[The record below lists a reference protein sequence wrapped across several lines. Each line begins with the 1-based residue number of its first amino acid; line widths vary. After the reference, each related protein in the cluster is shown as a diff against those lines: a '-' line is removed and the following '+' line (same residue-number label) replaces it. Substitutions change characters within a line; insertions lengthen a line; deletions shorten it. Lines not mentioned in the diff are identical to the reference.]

1 MTNVWLGGRI
11 VCLFC
16 GRTKEP
22 FLETVRGN
30 SNSQKSSGQHKLE
43 ASNAQGGIKLF
54 FSVSYGQEC
63 VLWHLEEQLG
73 QLANC
78 TLENDKPLE
87 NQKSDSNP
95 KRNWCSFE
103 LHSCYFVLNFKH
115 FLLNMENL
123 LFFL

>member
-1 MTNVWLGGRI
+1 MTSVGLGRCI
-11 VCLFC
+11 ACLLC

-22 FLETVRGN
+22 FLETVGEFK
-30 SNSQKSSGQHKLE
+30 QAGILQ
-43 ASNAQGGIKLF
+43 ASNAQGGIRLC
-54 FSVSYGQEC
+54 FSVSYGQER

-78 TLENDKPLE
+78 MLENDKPLE

-103 LHSCYFVLNFKH
+103 LHSC
-115 FLLNMENL
+115 
-123 LFFL
+123 